1 MKNALHVALLL
12 LVFGAAPFA
21 AAQST
26 PDALNV
32 AIAAEPPLLDPT
44 ASPSAEIARVFNLNV
59 MQGLLTSNTQGK
71 IVPLLASGY
80 TVSKDGLT
88 YTFRLRGGVKFHD
101 GSAFG
106 ADDVVAALN
115 RARDPKSGHTH
126 PEYYASIRSVAAQG
140 QNTVVLKLSQ
150 PDNDLLF
157 NLSRSDSVIGPKGK
171 EAAQKTNPIGT
182 GPFKFAAWNRGSSI
196 ELTRFA
202 DYWDKSASKLSKVT
216 FKIIP
221 DLNAQLA
228 ALKAGDV
235 DVIGYGVGPENIP
248 AIKSDP
254 GLQLLTGGS
263 TTKMTIGLNN
273 SAAPFKDIRVRQ
285 ALAYATNKPEIV
297 QGLFFGQGVP
307 IGSHRTPSEANYLD
321 LSKAYPYN
329 PDKARALLKAAGYSD
344 AKPLTFTFDLPAQ
357 YQNEVRIGQAAAAQ
371 WAKVG
376 IKAQVRS
383 IEFSTWL
390 SKIYAGADYQATVI
404 GHVEANDIG
413 IYANPKYY
421 FRYSSPKFQAAFKR
435 YGSGTPTQA
444 AQAMKDMQRILS
456 DDAVNDWVME
466 FPTIVA
472 LRKGVSG
479 WTVGSPIVSLDVTH
493 VSKQK

>member
-1 MKNALHVALLL
+1 MKRTLLSALLL
-12 LVFGAAPFA
+12 LAASA
-21 AAQST
+21 SAQSSPT
-26 PDALNV
+26 ALNV

-59 MQGLLTSNTQGK
+59 MQGLLTANAQGK
-71 IVPLLASGY
+71 IVPLLASSY
-80 TVSKDGLT
+80 SISPDGLT
-88 YTFRLRGGVKFHD
+88 YTFKLRTGVKFHD

-126 PEYYASIRSVAAQG
+126 PEYYASIKSVTAQG
-140 QNTVVLKLSQ
+140 QGTVVVKLSQ
-150 PDNDLLF
+150 ADNDLLF

-182 GPFKFAAWNRGSSI
+182 GPFKFSAWNRGSSI
-196 ELTRFA
+196 ELTKF
-202 DYWDKSASKLSKVT
+202 DGYWDKSLPKLSKVT

-248 AIKSDP
+248 AIKADP
-254 GLQLLTGGS
+254 TLQLLTGGS

-273 SAAPFKDIRVRQ
+273 SAAPFNDLRVRQ

-297 QGLFFGQGVP
+297 QGLFFGQGVA
-307 IGSHRTPSEANYLD
+307 IGSHRTPSETDYVD
-321 LSKAYPYN
+321 LKGAYPYN
-329 PDKARALLKAAGYSD
+329 PDKAKALLKAAGYTD
-344 AKPLTFTFDLPAQ
+344 QKPLTFTFDLPAQ
-357 YQNEVRIGQAAAAQ
+357 YQNEVRIGQAVAAQ

-390 SKIYAGADYQATVI
+390 TKIYTNADYQATVI

-421 FRYSSPKFQAAFKR
+421 FRYNSAKFQATFKK
-435 YGSGTPTQA
+435 YQSGSPTQA
-444 AQAMKDMQRILS
+444 AQAMKDLQKTLS

-472 LRKGVSG
+472 LKKGVTG
-479 WTVGSPIVSLDVTH
+479 WAVGSPIESLDVTR
-493 VSKQK
+493 VGWQK